1 MYKKNPQDNSSGS
14 KLLKFL
20 GAAVAAFAAAVGIYL
35 GSQFLNTSTVETLAN
50 LGVSDAITNNQKIIA
65 KQPIDFE
72 SPVLFQGKTLKSVV
86 VPDGQKPINLTFDDG
101 PWPQTTEAILDT
113 LKKEKVRATFFMI
126 GQPLRSF
133 PEIAKKVVADGHE
146 IANHTV
152 HHWYHNMGATVAQRE
167 IDDTNK
173 IILET
178 LNVKT
183 SYFRPPGG
191 VLTNGLAAYAHKL
204 NDAVLMWSVDS
215 GDSQPK
221 RPSVETIVKNV
232 VSQATPGGIVLM
244 HDGGGKHE
252 NTAKAVPEIIKQ
264 LRAQGYTFV
273 TTTEL
278 LEIGKP
284 TDDTNKAKS
293 DQTKSD
299 KKAADAK
306 TPTKTKAPA
315 NGEKGAGAG

>member
-20 GAAVAAFAAAVGIYL
+20 GIAVAAMAAAVGVFL
-35 GSQFLNTSTVETLAN
+35 GSQFFGNSTLDTLAN
-50 LGVSDAITNNQKIIA
+50 LGVGDVIASNQKIIA

-72 SPVLFQGKTLKSVV
+72 SPTLFQAKTLKSVQ
-86 VPDGQKPINLTFDDG
+86 VPEGQKPIALTFDDG
-101 PWPQTTEAILDT
+101 PWPQTTEAILAT
-113 LKKEKVRATFFMI
+113 LKKENVRATFFMI

-191 VLTNGLAAYAHKL
+191 VLTNGLAAYAHSL

-221 RPSVETIVKNV
+221 RPSVAAIVKNV
-232 VSQATPGGIVLM
+232 VSQSTPGGIILM
-244 HDGGGKHE
+244 HDGGGNHE

-284 TDDTNKAKS
+284 TEDTAKAKP
-293 DQTKSD
+293 TD
-299 KKAADAK
+299 KKNPA
-306 TPTKTKAPA
+306 KTKAPA
-315 NGEKGAGAG
+315 KKGAGAA

>member
-1 MYKKNPQDNSSGS
+1 MYKKNPQDNASSS
-14 KLLKFL
+14 KLLKLL

-35 GSQFLNTSTVETLAN
+35 GSQFFSSSTVETLAN
-50 LGVSDAITNNQKIIA
+50 LGVSDAITSNQKIIA

-72 SPVLFQGKTLKSVV
+72 APTLFQAKTLKSVE
-86 VPDGQKPINLTFDDG
+86 VPEGQKPIALTFDDG
-101 PWPQTTEAILDT
+101 PWPQTTEEILTT
-113 LKKEKVRATFFMI
+113 LKKEKVRATFFLI
-126 GQPLRSF
+126 GQPLKSF
-133 PEIAKKVVADGHE
+133 PEIAKKIVADGHE

-173 IILET
+173 IILEM

-252 NTAKAVPEIIKQ
+252 NTAKAVPEIIKK
-264 LRAQGYTFV
+264 LRAEGYTFV

-284 TDDTNKAKS
+284 TEDTAKA
-293 DQTKSD
+293 KSD
-299 KKAADAK
+299 KKATAAKDAK
-306 TPTKTKAPA
+306 TPAKAPA
-315 NGEKGAGAG
+315 KDKKGAGAG